1 MAFVNGP
8 VSWNLDTCED
18 IESPEFERKYRAVL
32 TELAKF
38 VGAACNTGD
47 IEAFQFLMHYTTMI
61 FNGGYKVL
69 KECFD
74 EKKLKTFEEFIKE
87 VEMNN

>member
-8 VSWNLDTCED
+8 ISWNLDICED
-18 IESPEFERKYRAVL
+18 IESTEFEQKYKEVL

-47 IEAFQFLMHYTTMI
+47 IEAFQFLIHYTHMI
-61 FNGGYKVL
+61 FKGGYEIIRV
-69 KECFD
+69 
-74 EKKLKTFEEFIKE
+74 KLHLFRFKFNKYAH
-87 VEMNN
+87 